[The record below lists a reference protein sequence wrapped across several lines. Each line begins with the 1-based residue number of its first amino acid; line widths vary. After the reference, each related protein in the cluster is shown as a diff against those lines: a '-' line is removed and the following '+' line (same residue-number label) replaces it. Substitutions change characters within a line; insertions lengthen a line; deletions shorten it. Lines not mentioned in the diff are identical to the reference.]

1 MSKIKVLVCDN
12 ISQEGLKPLKEDAQF
27 ELHEKGKLSETEL
40 LEIISEYEGILL
52 RSGTKITKK
61 IIEKAD
67 KLKIIGRAGVGI
79 DNIDLKSAT
88 EKGILVINAPSGN
101 TIAACEH
108 TIALIFALARKIP
121 EAHFS
126 MKEGKWEKK
135 KFVGIELAGKTAGII
150 GLGKIGF
157 EVAKRLKSF
166 GMKISVYDPY
176 VDERILNEYGF
187 EKVELDELLKKSDV
201 ITIHVPKTK
210 DTINLLNYDNMK
222 MMKKTAFL
230 INCARG
236 GIVNEKD
243 LVRVLKEEKIAGAAV
258 DVFEKEPLENEE
270 LRNAPNIILTPHLG
284 ASTVE
289 AQEKVAMSVAEDL
302 KKFFSGTIPP
312 SSCNF
317 IYPKDT
323 TAEYRDYL
331 ALSEYLGSFLSQITD
346 DFNRIKI
353 TYGGEI
359 SNWQTHPLKAGVL
372 KGIFKNILDEN
383 VNLINAPEIAK
394 KRDILCE
401 DFENPHME
409 VYSKYIEIA
418 TKKFSLKG
426 TIIAKKPHLVEFNEY
441 EVDIVLDGI
450 ILLFKNRDVP
460 GVIGRVGTI
469 LGEAKINV
477 ASMDVARKEK
487 GKSAFTILKL
497 DQKPTPSLLKNIA
510 KLDVI
515 SDVKL
520 AILSP

>member
-1 MSKIKVLVCDN
+1 MSKIRVLACDN
-12 ISQEGLKPLKEDAQF
+12 ISQGGLRPLKEDARF
-27 ELHEKGKLSETEL
+27 ELHEKGKLSEAEL

-52 RSGTKITKK
+52 RSGIKITKK
-61 IIEKAD
+61 VIEKAK

-126 MKEGKWEKK
+126 IKAGKWEKK
-135 KFVGIELAGKTAGII
+135 KFVGVELAGKTAGVI
-150 GLGKIGF
+150 GIGKIGF
-157 EVAKRLKSF
+157 EVAKRLKACE
-166 GMKISVYDPY
+166 MKIKVCDPY
-176 VDERILNEYGF
+176 ADERIFDEYGF
-187 EKVELDELLKKSDV
+187 EKAELNELLKNSDV

-210 DTINLLNYDNMK
+210 DTIDLLNYNNMK
-222 MMKKTAFL
+222 LMKKTAFL
-230 INCARG
+230 VNCARG

-243 LVRVLKEEKIAGAAV
+243 LVRILKKGKIAGAAV

-289 AQEKVAMSVAEDL
+289 AQEKVAVSVAEDL
-302 KKFFSGTIPP
+302 KKFFSGIIPP
-312 SSCNF
+312 TSCNF
-317 IYPKDT
+317 IYPKDS

-331 ALSEYLGSFLSQITD
+331 ILSERLGSFLSQITD
-346 DFNRIKI
+346 DFSRVKI

-372 KGIFKNILDEN
+372 KGILKNILDEN
-383 VNLINAPEIAK
+383 VNLINATEIAK

-409 VYSKYIEIA
+409 VYLKYIEIA
-418 TKKFSLKG
+418 TSMFSLKG
-426 TIIAKKPHLVEFNEY
+426 TVVAKKPHLVEFNEY

-450 ILLFKNRDVP
+450 ILLFKNQDVP
-460 GVIGRVGTI
+460 GVIGKVGTV
-469 LGEAKINV
+469 LGGAKINV

-497 DQKPTPSLLKNIA
+497 DQRPEAILLENIA
-510 KLDVI
+510 KIDVV

-520 AILSP
+520 VDLTQ